1 MTKMNE
7 NREETIGNKSE
18 KQAIAYKLTAI
29 IAAMLLIIGA
39 GVFMYEPQL
48 MASEPEKQASPPA
61 MPPMPVETAEVRIA
75 DSAELISA
83 VGSLHSDESVII
95 SAEIAGRVTK
105 IGFSEGE
112 QVKSNKVLIKLD
124 DTVLQ
129 AELDQAIANRDLSK
143 STYERTENLL
153 KDNAV
158 SKQERDEAYAQWKL
172 NEARVR
178 LAKAQLDKATIQ
190 APFAGT
196 LGLRQVSLG
205 DYIQPGQALVN
216 LEAIKQLKVE
226 FRIPE
231 KNIAAVKVGQKI
243 ELTSDAYPGR
253 TFSSSIYVINPQI
266 DPASRSLVVR
276 GRMDNAA
283 HELLPGQFVKLQLQ
297 ISNRADALFIP
308 EQALIPQPNTKLVF
322 TVVDGKAQMV
332 PVQTGTRLKGWVEI
346 ISGLKKGDV
355 VVTGGHQKIGP
366 GSPVHAIAADPALFA
381 QAD

>member
-1 MTKMNE
+1 MTEKNQ
-7 NREETIGNKSE
+7 NRTE
-18 KQAIAYKLTAI
+18 KRTIAYKLTAI
-29 IAAMLLIIGA
+29 IGAMLLIIGA

-83 VGSLHSDESVII
+83 VGTLRSDESVVI

-112 QVKSNKVLIKLD
+112 QIDQNKVLIKLD
-124 DTVLQ
+124 SNVLQ
-129 AELDQAIANRDLSK
+129 AELDQTLANRDLSL

-158 SKQERDEAYAQWKL
+158 SKQERDEAYAKYKL
-172 NEARVR
+172 DEARVR
-178 LAKAQLDKATIQ
+178 LAQAQLAKTTIK
-190 APFAGT
+190 APFSGT

-205 DYIQPGQALVN
+205 DYIQPGQTLVN
-216 LEAIKQLKVE
+216 LETIKQLKVE
-226 FRIPE
+226 FSIPE
-231 KNIAAVKVGQKI
+231 KSIASVKVGQKI
-243 ELTSDAYPGR
+243 NLTSDAYPDK
-253 TFSSSIYVINPQI
+253 TFSSSIYAINPKV
-266 DPASRSLVVR
+266 DPISRSLVVR
-276 GRMDNAA
+276 GRLDNSSRA
-283 HELLPGQFVKLQLQ
+283 LLPGQFVKVQLQ
-297 ISNRADALFIP
+297 IANRANALFIP

-332 PVQTGTRLKGWVEI
+332 PVETGTRMKGWVEI
-346 ISGLKKGDV
+346 TNGLNKGDI

-366 GSPVHAIAADPALFA
+366 GSPVHVIPADPALFA
-381 QAD
+381 QVN

>member
-1 MTKMNE
+1 MTETNE
-7 NREETIGNKSE
+7 NREDSTENKPG
-18 KQAIAYKLTAI
+18 KQAITYKLTAI

-61 MPPMPVETAEVRIA
+61 MPPMPVETAEVRVA

-83 VGSLHSDESVII
+83 VGSLRSDESVVIA
-95 SAEIAGRVTK
+95 AEIAGRVTK

-124 DTVLQ
+124 SNVLQ
-129 AELDQAIANRDLSK
+129 AELDQTIANRDLSQ
-143 STYERTENLL
+143 STYERAENLL

-158 SKQERDEAYAQWKL
+158 SKQERDEAYAKYKL
-172 NEARVR
+172 DEARVR
-178 LAKAQLDKATIQ
+178 LASAQLAKTTII
-190 APFAGT
+190 APFSGT

-205 DYIQPGQALVN
+205 DYIQPGQTLVN

-226 FRIPE
+226 FSIPE
-231 KNIAAVKVGQKI
+231 KNIATVKVGQKI
-243 ELTSDAYPGR
+243 NLTSDAYPGR
-253 TFSSSIYVINPQI
+253 TFTSSIYAINPMV
-266 DPASRSLVVR
+266 DPVSRSLIVR
-276 GRMDNAA
+276 GRLNNSSR
-283 HELLPGQFVKLQLQ
+283 ELLPGQFVKIQLQ
-297 ISNRADALFIP
+297 VANRTDALFIP

-322 TVVDGKAQMV
+322 TVVDGIAQMV
-332 PVQTGTRLKGWVEI
+332 PVETGTRIKGWVEI
-346 ISGLKKGDV
+346 TNGLNIGDI

-366 GSPVHAIAADPALFA
+366 GSPVHVIPADPALFA